1 MHKINCGSAIG
12 VSSIALALALSL
24 RLIYNDLDMFKRI
37 ALKYLRCWAQKEERK
52 PLVLRGARQV
62 GKTTLVRLF
71 AEEFE
76 HYIYLNLEEKE
87 NAALFAADSSFED
100 LLSGVFFKAN
110 VRQDSK
116 RVLIFIDE
124 IQNEPKAVQALR
136 YFYEKR
142 PDLYVIA
149 AGSLLESLMGRH
161 ISFPVGRVEYMALH
175 PCTFVEF
182 LDAIGEE
189 QLACRVEQ
197 IAVPQSLHDY
207 TLDLFKKYMII
218 GGLPE
223 VVANYAE
230 HRDMVRLG
238 GVFNALLSGYRDDV
252 EKYASKPKEQD
263 TIRYILNY
271 GWTFAAHRIQFA
283 KFTNTS
289 FRSADVSNAF
299 RILEKTLL
307 LELVYPQTSASFP
320 ILPDLRKSP
329 KLLWLDTGL
338 VNYVA
343 GMQEEL
349 LFTTDS
355 DELWNGHIAEH
366 IVAQELLGATTSFGE
381 KRMFWVRDAR
391 NSQAEV
397 DFLIRYKSHLLP
409 IEVKTGSNSKLR
421 SLHQFMDESRESMA
435 LRLWNGPMTSDTI
448 ARADGS
454 TFTLYN
460 IPLYYAGQL
469 SEFVGGKL

>member
-1 MHKINCGSAIG
+1 
-12 VSSIALALALSL
+12 
-24 RLIYNDLDMFKRI
+24 MFRRI
-37 ALKYLRCWAQKEERK
+37 AQKYLYEWAQKEEHK

-62 GKTTLVRLF
+62 GKTTLVKMF
-71 AEEFE
+71 AADFD

-87 NAALFAADSSFED
+87 DAELFAADSSFDD
-100 LLSGVFFKAN
+100 LLVGIFFKAN
-110 VRQDSK
+110 IPIDSS
-116 RVLIFIDE
+116 RTLIFIDE

-182 LDAIGEE
+182 LMAIGEDM
-189 QLACRVEQ
+189 LANQIEK
-197 IAVPQSLHDY
+197 IAVPQSLHGY

-223 VVANYAE
+223 VVANYAQY
-230 HRDMVRLG
+230 RDMVRLG

-252 EKYASKPKEQD
+252 EKYADKPKEQD
-263 TIRYILNY
+263 SIRYILNY
-271 GWTFAAHRIQFA
+271 GWTSAGHRIQFA
-283 KFTNTS
+283 KFTNSS
-289 FRSADVSNAF
+289 FKSADVSNAF
-299 RILEKTLL
+299 RTLEKTLL
-307 LELVYPQTSASFP
+307 LELVYPLTSTSFP
-320 ILPDLRKSP
+320 ILPDLKKSP
-329 KLLWLDTGL
+329 KLLWFDTGL
-338 VNYVA
+338 VNYVT

-349 LFTTDS
+349 LFTPNS
-355 DELWNGHIAEH
+355 DELWNGDIAEH
-366 IVAQELLGATTSFGE
+366 IVAQELLGATTLFGE

-397 DFLIRYKSHLLP
+397 DFVIRHKSHLLP

-421 SLHQFMDESRESMA
+421 SLHQYMEESNENIA
-435 LRLWNGPMTSDTI
+435 LRLWNGPMTSDIIT
-448 ARADGS
+448 RRDGRP
-454 TFTLYN
+454 FTLYN
-460 IPLYYAGQL
+460 IPLYYAGHLNAWLQQTL
-469 SEFVGGKL
+469 

>member
-1 MHKINCGSAIG
+1 
-12 VSSIALALALSL
+12 
-24 RLIYNDLDMFKRI
+24 MFRRI
-37 ALKYLRCWAQKEERK
+37 AQKYLYEWAQKEERK

-62 GKTTLVRLF
+62 GKTTLVKMF
-71 AEEFE
+71 AADFD

-87 NAALFAADSSFED
+87 DAELFAADSSFDD
-100 LLSGVFFKAN
+100 LLVGIFFKAN
-110 VRQDSK
+110 IPIDSS
-116 RVLIFIDE
+116 RTLIFIDE

-182 LDAIGEE
+182 LMAIGEDM
-189 QLACRVEQ
+189 LANQIEK
-197 IAVPQSLHDY
+197 IAVPQSLHGY

-223 VVANYAE
+223 VVANYAQY
-230 HRDMVRLG
+230 RDMVRLN

-252 EKYASKPKEQD
+252 EKYADKPKEQD
-263 TIRYILNY
+263 SIRYILNY
-271 GWTFAAHRIQFA
+271 GWTSAGHRIQFA
-283 KFTNTS
+283 KFTNSS
-289 FRSADVSNAF
+289 FKSADVSNAF
-299 RILEKTLL
+299 RTLEKTLL
-307 LELVYPQTSASFP
+307 LELVYPLTSTSFP
-320 ILPDLRKSP
+320 ILPDLKKSP
-329 KLLWLDTGL
+329 KLLWFDTGL
-338 VNYVA
+338 VNYVT

-349 LFTTDS
+349 LFTPNS
-355 DELWNGHIAEH
+355 DELWNGDIAEH
-366 IVAQELLGATTSFGE
+366 IVAQELLGATTLFGE

-397 DFLIRYKSHLLP
+397 DFVIRHKSHLLP

-421 SLHQFMDESRESMA
+421 SLHQYMEESNENIA
-435 LRLWNGPMTSDTI
+435 LRLWNGPMTSDIITRI
-448 ARADGS
+448 DGRP
-454 TFTLYN
+454 FTLYN
-460 IPLYYAGQL
+460 IPLYYAGHLNAWLQQTL
-469 SEFVGGKL
+469 

>member
-1 MHKINCGSAIG
+1 
-12 VSSIALALALSL
+12 
-24 RLIYNDLDMFKRI
+24 MFRRI
-37 ALKYLRCWAQKEERK
+37 ALNYLREWAQKEERK

-62 GKTTLVRLF
+62 GKTTLVKMF
-71 AEEFE
+71 AADFD

-87 NAALFAADSSFED
+87 NAELFAADSSFDD
-100 LLSGVFFKAN
+100 LLVGIFFKAN
-110 VRQDSK
+110 IPMDST
-116 RVLIFIDE
+116 RTLIFIDE

-182 LDAIGEE
+182 LMAIGEE
-189 QLACRVEQ
+189 MLAHQIEK
-197 IAVPQSLHDY
+197 IAVPQSLHGY

-223 VVANYAE
+223 VVANYAQY
-230 HRDMVRLG
+230 RDMVRLN

-252 EKYASKPKEQD
+252 EKYAYKPKEQD

-271 GWTFAAHRIQFA
+271 GWTSAGHRIQFA
-283 KFTNTS
+283 KFTNSS
-289 FRSADVSNAF
+289 FKSADVSNAF
-299 RILEKTLL
+299 RTLEKTLL
-307 LELVYPQTSASFP
+307 LELVYPLTSTSFP
-320 ILPDLRKSP
+320 ILPDLKKSP

-355 DELWNGHIAEH
+355 DELWNGDIAEH
-366 IVAQELLGATTSFGE
+366 IVAQELLGATTLFGE

-397 DFLIRYKSHLLP
+397 DFVIRHKSHLLP

-421 SLHQFMDESRESMA
+421 SLHQYMEESNENIA
-435 LRLWNGPMTSDTI
+435 LRLWNGPMTSDIIT
-448 ARADGS
+448 RTDS
-454 TFTLYN
+454 RPFTLYN
-460 IPLYYAGQL
+460 IPLYYAGHLNAWLQQTL
-469 SEFVGGKL
+469 